1 MRVNRVILWRTDWTS
16 TSSAHTCPF
25 AFSVC
30 FLYQNQT
37 KLWFFLRTSSLL
49 LRSAA
54 LHTLHPWLPSS
65 SSSSCSVS
73 HPPTGHSGRGDCY
86 VNAPVN
92 GSDWE
97 WLGVNGC
104 GLKQIMFNCLSIW
117 RHSAVKGWQGLAGD
131 CQSVHTGSSGGEG
144 GGGGV
149 PPHTTGH
156 RWEFQKPRRQTWKSK
171 HLWNVRLLFQP
182 QRQVVCHRHCQ
193 PLFPPFEEGCCF
205 VHFSIFSTS
214 RWTKSGVILNFNT
227 PL

>member
-1 MRVNRVILWRTDWTS
+1 MRVNRVILWRTDWTSTWTS

-131 CQSVHTGSSGGEG
+131 CQSVHTGSSGGG
-144 GGGGV
+144 GGGGSSSHDGTQV
-149 PPHTTGH
+149 GIPEAETSNAEVKTFVKCATVVSASAAGCVSPSLSAFVSSVWGG
-156 RWEFQKPRRQTWKSK
+156 
-171 HLWNVRLLFQP
+171 LLFCSLFHLFN
-182 QRQVVCHRHCQ
+182 VSLNKVGRHFK
-193 PLFPPFEEGCCF
+193 L
-205 VHFSIFSTS
+205 
-214 RWTKSGVILNFNT
+214 
-227 PL
+227 